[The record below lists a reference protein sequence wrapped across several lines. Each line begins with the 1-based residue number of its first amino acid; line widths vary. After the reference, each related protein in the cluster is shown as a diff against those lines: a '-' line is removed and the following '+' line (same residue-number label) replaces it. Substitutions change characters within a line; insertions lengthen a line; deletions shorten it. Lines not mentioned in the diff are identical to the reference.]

1 MKILVTGGAGFIGS
15 NVVDAYVE
23 AGYDVVVMDN
33 LSGGKWENVNPKAR
47 FYLMDIRSREVLK
60 VFQKEMFDIINLHAA
75 QMSVPASVDD
85 PGYDADV
92 NVLGL
97 INLLEAARRTEVRK
111 VIFISSGGAIY
122 GEATEY
128 PTSESCHPQ
137 PLSPYAVT
145 KAVSEQYLYF
155 YRHQYALDYTVL
167 RYANVYGPRQIPH
180 GEAGVVAIFMDRLLS
195 GQECVLYH
203 YQDEPM
209 GMIRDYCNVSDV
221 VAANLA
227 AIDRGSGEA
236 VNIGTGKETH
246 TRELFDVI
254 YDMLKLYKPDLDE
267 RLGIP
272 ISRPARAGDLK
283 KSCLLVDKSKTVLGV
298 EARVMLEEG
307 IRNTIR
313 WRLSQV
319 S

>member
-1 MKILVTGGAGFIGS
+1 
-15 NVVDAYVE
+15 
-23 AGYDVVVMDN
+23 
-33 LSGGKWENVNPKAR
+33 
-47 FYLMDIRSREVLK
+47 
-60 VFQKEMFDIINLHAA
+60 
-75 QMSVPASVDD
+75 
-85 PGYDADV
+85 
-92 NVLGL
+92 
-97 INLLEAARRTEVRK
+97 
-111 VIFISSGGAIY
+111 
-122 GEATEY
+122 
-128 PTSESCHPQ
+128 
-137 PLSPYAVT
+137 
-145 KAVSEQYLYF
+145 
-155 YRHQYALDYTVL
+155 
-167 RYANVYGPRQIPH
+167 
-180 GEAGVVAIFMDRLLS
+180 MDRLLS

>member
-111 VIFISSGGAIY
+111 VIFISS
-122 GEATEY
+122 
-128 PTSESCHPQ
+128 
-137 PLSPYAVT
+137 
-145 KAVSEQYLYF
+145 
-155 YRHQYALDYTVL
+155 
-167 RYANVYGPRQIPH
+167 
-180 GEAGVVAIFMDRLLS
+180 
-195 GQECVLYH
+195 
-203 YQDEPM
+203 
-209 GMIRDYCNVSDV
+209 
-221 VAANLA
+221 
-227 AIDRGSGEA
+227 
-236 VNIGTGKETH
+236 
-246 TRELFDVI
+246 
-254 YDMLKLYKPDLDE
+254 
-267 RLGIP
+267 
-272 ISRPARAGDLK
+272 
-283 KSCLLVDKSKTVLGV
+283 
-298 EARVMLEEG
+298 
-307 IRNTIR
+307 
-313 WRLSQV
+313 
-319 S
+319 